1 MSIRPTAF
9 HDDGTID
16 VIHDD
21 PGYGHT
27 GTLNIAD
34 LKYGSNSAGQE
45 DTDDRFIL
53 LPCPAAGCN
62 SVSIHPITGGA
73 DPDRIQKL
81 AVIHRMAR
89 KDVSIA
95 AAFNWVKDTSGTMER
110 PDRFRFVRSK
120 ADDDLANAVRA
131 KAKEKRTALGR

>member
-1 MSIRPTAF
+1 MSVRITGF
-9 HDDGTID
+9 NKDGTID
-16 VIHDD
+16 VFHDD
-21 PGYGHT
+21 PGYGH
-27 GTLNIAD
+27 GGVLELAD
-34 LKYGSNSAGQE
+34 LEYGKGP
-45 DTDDRFIL
+45 DGITDDERYIRV
-53 LPCPAAGCN
+53 PCPFPDCN